1 MTIVRSGFL
10 AVLLALALVGAAPT
24 TSSAA
29 THTPE
34 RERAEQMALEAME
47 QLMRAL
53 ELFIQSIPQYEA
65 PEINDDGDII
75 IRRKRR
81 QEQKAPSQPDLD
93 DTRA

>member
-10 AVLLALALVGAAPT
+10 AVLLASLLIGAAPAA
-24 TSSAA
+24 SSAA
-29 THTPE
+29 SHATE
-34 RERAEQMALEAME
+34 REQAEQMALEAMQ

-65 PEINDDGDII
+65 PEITDDGDII

-93 DTRA
+93 ETKA

>member
-10 AVLLALALVGAAPT
+10 AVLLASALIGAAPAA
-24 TSSAA
+24 SSAA
-29 THTPE
+29 SQTQE
-34 RERAEQMALEAME
+34 REQAEQMALEAME

-65 PEINDDGDII
+65 PEITDDGDII

-81 QEQKAPSQPDLD
+81 QEQKTPGQPDLD
-93 DTRA
+93 QTRA

>member
-10 AVLLALALVGAAPT
+10 VVLLASALISAAPAA
-24 TSSAA
+24 SSAA
-29 THTPE
+29 SHAPE
-34 RERAEQMALEAME
+34 REQAEQMALEAME

-65 PEINDDGDII
+65 PEITDDGDII

-81 QEQKAPSQPDLD
+81 QEQKTPSQPELD
-93 DTRA
+93 DTKA

>member
-10 AVLLALALVGAAPT
+10 AVLLASALIGAAPAA
-24 TSSAA
+24 SSAA
-29 THTPE
+29 SHTTE
-34 RERAEQMALEAME
+34 REQAEQMALEAME

-65 PEINDDGDII
+65 PEITDDGDII

-81 QEQKAPSQPDLD
+81 QEQKAPGQPDLD
-93 DTRA
+93 KTRA

>member
-10 AVLLALALVGAAPT
+10 AVLLALALIGAAPAA
-24 TSSAA
+24 SSAA
-29 THTPE
+29 SHTTE
-34 RERAEQMALEAME
+34 REQAEQMALEAME

-65 PEINDDGDII
+65 PEITDDGDII

-81 QEQKAPSQPDLD
+81 QEQKTPGQPELD
-93 DTRA
+93 ETRA